1 LQLSIKAGLSQR
13 RHHHQLITP
22 NKGQGRMVLVFL
34 LLVAAGVV
42 IGVIVAPYVSPVM
55 T

>member
-1 LQLSIKAGLSQR
+1 MLSQR
-13 RHHHQLITP
+13 RHHHQLMTP
-22 NKGQGRMVLVFL
+22 NKGQGRMVLVFP

-55 T
+55 TQLAK

>member
-13 RHHHQLITP
+13 RHHYQLMTP

-34 LLVAAGVV
+34 LLVAAGVM
-42 IGVIVAPYVSPVM
+42 IGVIVAPCVSPVM

>member
-1 LQLSIKAGLSQR
+1 MTTG
-13 RHHHQLITP
+13 
-22 NKGQGRMVLVFL
+22 KGQGRMVLVFL

-42 IGVIVAPYVSPVM
+42 IGVISAPYVSPVM